1 MNGWILTA
9 TLTLGAGLAAALWGV
24 ATGPLRRR
32 VVAQNLSTAVACPGL
47 LLLAQGYD
55 RPSYVDLALVLALLG
70 PVGTLVFARLL
81 AGELAD
87 DPPRAR
93 VVTWAGAG
101 LGAAVVL
108 ALCAVTEPGR
118 QTAKLL
124 VIGALLIG
132 GNLVASRALVGGA
145 RAGGTWGRGALPWS
159 RS

>member
-1 MNGWILTA
+1 MNGWLLAATA
-9 TLTLGAGLAAALWGV
+9 VLAGGVGAALWGV

-32 VVAQNLSTAVACPGL
+32 VVAQNLSTALACPGL

-81 AGELAD
+81 ADDLAG

-93 VVTWAGAG
+93 VLTWAVAG

-108 ALCAVTEPGR
+108 AVCAATGPGR
-118 QTAKLL
+118 AMGKLL
-124 VIGALLIG
+124 VVGALLIG
-132 GNLVASRALVGGA
+132 GNVVASRALSGGLDGV
-145 RAGGTWGRGALPWS
+145 RRD
-159 RS
+159 